1 MVAIF
6 SLRNIILPPKVA
18 TGFEPRIG
26 KQREEFRQLSRT
38 LDDRAPPIERAQKAL
53 TLVSTKKRSRGDW
66 TPLELFIVGVR
77 GWDAR
82 SRQCLEKLT
91 FKRASAGSSRLADL
105 VGLHPFLKGTQG
117 LG

>member
-1 MVAIF
+1 M
-6 SLRNIILPPKVA
+6 SP
-18 TGFEPRIG
+18 
-26 KQREEFRQLSRT
+26 SC
-38 LDDRAPPIERAQKAL
+38 
-53 TLVSTKKRSRGDW
+53 RGDW

-117 LG
+117 LGCVQRFGPYKGMIEIAWTTPSLKPSTITIFPGDCSPCSSSRSVL